1 MAQCLDGTGV
11 NIQDRS
17 ILLTFYIIIHKQ
29 GDDLSRRQVALA
41 TQNVNF
47 AKKNSLSSVDKTT
60 YSVRRLAAQAS
71 LL

>member
-1 MAQCLDGTGV
+1 MAQCLDSTGV

-47 AKKNSLSSVDKTT
+47 AKKIV
-60 YSVRRLAAQAS
+60 
-71 LL
+71 